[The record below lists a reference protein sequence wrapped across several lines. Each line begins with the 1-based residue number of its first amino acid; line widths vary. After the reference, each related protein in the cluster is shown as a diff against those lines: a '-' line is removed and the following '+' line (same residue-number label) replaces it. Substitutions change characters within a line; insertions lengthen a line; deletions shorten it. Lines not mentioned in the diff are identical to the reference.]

1 MGPVFGYLFLR
12 GTYRRC
18 VAMETPRGVAKG
30 LALGELFDLPV
41 ASEAHEGKVLLR
53 CWQAHS
59 WRT

>member
-1 MGPVFGYLFLR
+1 
-12 GTYRRC
+12 
-18 VAMETPRGVAKG
+18 METPRGVAKG

-41 ASEAHEGKVLLR
+41 ASEAHEGKALLR